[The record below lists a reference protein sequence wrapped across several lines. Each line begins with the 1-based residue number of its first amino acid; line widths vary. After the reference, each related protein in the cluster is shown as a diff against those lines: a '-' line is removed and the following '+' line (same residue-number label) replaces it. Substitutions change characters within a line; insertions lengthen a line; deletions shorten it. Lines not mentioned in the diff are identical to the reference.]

1 MSDNKKLATEQ
12 LERESDMLEF
22 LLKAVLGDE
31 VFSDE
36 EFPEAAAL
44 SEIGAILEAPDTL
57 TGTLLTRILAKQREQ
72 TVHRLAAAKARG
84 SRRRGQ
90 QRLLECSETRKRIE
104 EATKDLHS
112 LSDAME
118 DRDSVLRAETAEIIA
133 QTTQAS
139 TGIGKAQDPQ
149 NQQGQATTHSEIV
162 SLAAALDKIKREA
175 DELQD
180 AIKSFEDLP
189 PDVSLAVL
197 TVEEAKKELARLD
210 EELRQKVEAVFD
222 TT

>member
-1 MSDNKKLATEQ
+1 MNGNNNKKLAAEQ
-12 LERESDMLEF
+12 LERESDRLEF

-72 TVHRLAAAKARG
+72 TAHRLAAAKARG

-90 QRLLECSETRKRIE
+90 QRLLECNETRKRIE
-104 EATKDLHS
+104 EATKELHS

-118 DRDSVLRAETAEIIA
+118 DRDSVLRAETAEVIA

-139 TGIGKAQDPQ
+139 TGAKKAQG
-149 NQQGQATTHSEIV
+149 QQGQVTTTHSDIV
-162 SLAAALDKIKREA
+162 SLAATLDKIKREA
-175 DELQD
+175 DDLQE

-189 PDVSLAVL
+189 PDVSLAAL

-210 EELRQKVEAVFD
+210 DELRQKVEAVFD
-222 TT
+222 TS